1 MRHLSNRFSIEPL
14 ADGVALYDHY
24 LRRSHCARGVAA
36 EIVAAVSSGTASSD
50 DVIAEKTA
58 AAVDESARA
67 AIDDAI
73 GALRQIGFIEPGV

>member
-1 MRHLSNRFSIEPL
+1 MQDLSDRFSVEPL

-36 EIVAAVSSGTASSD
+36 EIVTAISSGTRSSVE
-50 DVIAEKTA
+50 VIAEKTA
-58 AAVDESARA
+58 SAVDESAQA